1 MAIRTYDIL
10 LDSYNS
16 TIPEPIVGRQGD
28 KNGAVTLHVT
38 ITDRGTAIDLTGQT
52 VNLIAETAKGTA
64 VVADNAGVTL
74 TDTINGRF
82 DYAIPNALWSESG
95 KITKAYFSLN
105 DANGQQTTYDL
116 IFMVKPAVDIT
127 QSKANDYIT
136 IIDGTLRDLK
146 TKIDAIY
153 VEYQNGSFYSRNEI
167 DTMFTGYYTKG
178 QIEDLINSVT
188 GDANNQE
195 ALDGYFNNI
204 VDEVGGPIPDYF
216 VNELN
221 TMTSISDSTFNVGF
235 ITDNHHQLSTYSP
248 GSLTHYANIAAL
260 TRMVPINAVVAGGD
274 NINGYYG
281 KEEKLTETRQAA
293 SALYGRVNH
302 NTDVFFMLGN
312 HDTGNGQNGNNTP
325 ATVVSESQVKSYYL
339 SKLKAFGETRNN
351 DSLYG
356 FKDYDD
362 YKIRVI
368 WLNSFDL
375 PWTLK
380 SDGTYQYNFLTT
392 SGYQSDQLEWLAK
405 SALKL
410 KSSDWHVMIFTHCPL
425 PGTFEVAAGQSK
437 LTQINS
443 DVLISVI
450 NAFQQGKA
458 LTVTGT
464 SSDLPVSF
472 DVDFTSQGN
481 GVVVG
486 LFSGHIHQ
494 DGQMVSNGINCV
506 ETSCSL
512 CHAGDTGRVAG
523 TLTEDCWDIFSVNKA
538 ARTINAHRFGYGSD
552 RTITY

>member
-16 TIPEPIVGRQGD
+16 TMPEPIVGRQGD

-38 ITDRGTAIDLTGQT
+38 ITDRGAAVDLTGQT
-52 VNLIAETAKGTA
+52 VNLMSETAKGTA
-64 VVADNAGVTL
+64 VVADNGGVTL
-74 TDTINGRF
+74 TDAVNGKF

-116 IFMVKPAVDIT
+116 IFMVKASIDIT
-127 QSKANDYIT
+127 QEKADDYIT
-136 IIDGTLRDLK
+136 IIDGTLRDLQ

-153 VEYQNGSFYSRNEI
+153 ADYQKGSFYSRSEI
-167 DTMFTGYYTKG
+167 DTMFTGYYTKEK
-178 QIEDLINSVT
+178 IDDLIKNVT
-188 GDANNQE
+188 GDTNNQK
-195 ALDGYFNNI
+195 ALDGYFDNI
-204 VDEVGGPIPDYF
+204 VDEVGGPIPGYF

-221 TMTSISDSTFNVGF
+221 TMKSISDSTFNVGF

-260 TRMVPINAVVAGGD
+260 TRMVPINTVIAGGD

-281 KEEKLTETRQAA
+281 KDQKLTETRQATN
-293 SALYGRVNH
+293 ALYGRVNH
-302 NTDVFFMLGN
+302 ETDVFFMLGN
-312 HDTGNGQNGNNTP
+312 HDTGNGQNGNNIP
-325 ATVVSESQVKSYYL
+325 ATVVSENQIKSYYL
-339 SKLKAFGETRNN
+339 SKLKAFGETRNS

-380 SDGTYQYNFLTT
+380 SDGTYQYDFLTT
-392 SGYQSDQLEWLAK
+392 SGYRNDQLEWLAK

-410 KSSDWHVMIFTHCPL
+410 NSNEWHVMIFTHCPL

-437 LTQINS
+437 LNQINS
-443 DVLISVI
+443 DALISVI
-450 NAFQQGKA
+450 NAFQQGKK
-458 LTVTGT
+458 TTITGT
-464 SSDLPVSF
+464 SGDLPVSF
-472 DVDFTSQGN
+472 DVDFTSQGS
-481 GVVVG
+481 GVVIG
-486 LFSGHIHQ
+486 LFSGHIHR

-512 CHAGDTGRVAG
+512 CHTGDTGRIAG
-523 TLTEDCWDIFSVNKA
+523 TLTEDCWDVFSVNKT
-538 ARTINAHRFGYGSD
+538 ARTISAHRFGYGND

>member
-38 ITDRGTAIDLTGQT
+38 ITDRGSAVDLTGKT
-52 VNLIAETAKGTA
+52 VNLIAETANGTS

-74 TDTINGRF
+74 TDATNGKF

-105 DANGQQTTYDL
+105 DTDGQQTTYDL
-116 IFMVKPAVDIT
+116 IFMVKTAVDIN
-127 QSKANDYIT
+127 QQKADDYIT

-153 VEYQNGSFYSRNEI
+153 ADYQSGSFYSRNEI
-167 DTMFTGYYTKG
+167 DTMFTGYYTKE
-178 QIEDLINSVT
+178 QIDDLVKGVT
-188 GDANNQE
+188 GDTNNQK
-195 ALDGYFNNI
+195 ALDGYFDNI
-204 VDEVGGPIPDYF
+204 VDEIGGPIPDYF

-260 TRMVPINAVVAGGD
+260 TRMVPINAVIAGGD

-281 KEEKLTETRQAA
+281 KDQKLTETRQATN
-293 SALYGRVNH
+293 ALYGRVNH
-302 NTDVFFMLGN
+302 DTDVFFMLGN

-325 ATVVSESQVKSYYL
+325 ATVISENQIKSYYL
-339 SKLKAFGETRNN
+339 SKLKAFGETRNS

-380 SDGTYQYNFLTT
+380 SDGTYQYDFLTT
-392 SGYQSDQLEWLAK
+392 SGYQNDQLEWLAK

-410 KSSDWHVMIFTHCPL
+410 DSNEWHVMIFTHCPL

-443 DVLISVI
+443 DALISVI
-450 NAFQQGKA
+450 NAFQQGKKM
-458 LTVTGT
+458 TITGT

-472 DVDFTSQGN
+472 DVDFTSQGS
-481 GVVVG
+481 GVVIG
-486 LFSGHIHQ
+486 LFSGHIHR

-512 CHAGDTGRVAG
+512 CHTGDTGRVAG
-523 TLTEDCWDIFSVNKA
+523 TLTEDCWDVFSVNKT

>member
-38 ITDRGTAIDLTGQT
+38 ITDRGTAVDLTGQT
-52 VNLIAETAKGTA
+52 VNLIAETANGTS

-74 TDTINGRF
+74 TDATNGKF

-105 DANGQQTTYDL
+105 DTDGQQTTYDL
-116 IFMVKPAVDIT
+116 IFMVKAAVDIT
-127 QSKANDYIT
+127 QEKADDYIT
-136 IIDGTLRDLK
+136 IIDGTLQDLQ

-153 VEYQNGSFYSRNEI
+153 AEYQNGSFYSRNEI
-167 DTMFTGYYTKG
+167 DTLFTGYYTKE
-178 QIEDLINSVT
+178 QIDDLINSVT
-188 GDANNQE
+188 GDTNNQE
-195 ALDGYFNNI
+195 TLDGYFDNI

-281 KEEKLTETRQAA
+281 KNQKLTETRQATN
-293 SALYGRVNH
+293 ALYGRVNH

-312 HDTGNGQNGNNTP
+312 HDTGNGQNGNDTP
-325 ATVVSESQVKSYYL
+325 ETVISESQVKSYYL

-410 KSSDWHVMIFTHCPL
+410 KSSDYHVMIFTHCPL

-486 LFSGHIHQ
+486 LFSGHIHR
-494 DGQMVSNGINCV
+494 DGQMNYNGINCV

-512 CHAGDTGRVAG
+512 CHTGDTGRVAG
-523 TLTEDCWDIFSVNKA
+523 TLTEDCWDVFSVNKS